1 MQLTKEQI
9 TQLYTF
15 TRQHFVE
22 WYDLQ
27 TELVDH
33 LANDIESILE
43 ENPLLTFNEAKNKSF
58 AKFGIF
64 GFSDVVAEKQKALH
78 NKYWKLVWH
87 FFKDYF
93 KLPKIIVTFGL
104 IGLVY
109 KFLIAVPNLNIVI
122 SSLLLI
128 CILIPFILLIIK
140 TNQSKKRQKITGKK
154 WLFENIVN
162 SFGGGFLFMQIPF
175 QIFQV
180 ANTHN
185 YILLNSYSIL
195 LFSLFFV
202 IVGFLYYIGF
212 SLIPKKMSEI
222 MSAEFPD
229 YKLSLKA

>member
-162 SFGGGFLFMQIPF
+162 SFGGAFFMLQILFHIYQIT
-175 QIFQV
+175 
-180 ANTHN
+180 NNH
-185 YILLNSYSIL
+185 ILLNSYSIL

-202 IVGFLYYIGF
+202 IVGFFFYIGF